1 MELRKNDTHTLQ
13 ITGYAS
19 NGDGVGHLDGMAV
32 FVKGALEGETV
43 TVALTKVGRSASWA
57 RLVRVEVQSP
67 ARIAPDC
74 PYDKRCGG
82 CRTRHMTYE
91 EELRF
96 KRQRVDDALRRIGG
110 VNVSVSAIHG
120 AKQPERYRNK
130 AVFPV
135 SQDKKNGVQVG
146 FYRERS
152 HDVVDVSSCLLQ
164 SDQADK
170 VGRIVRKWMNQYRVP
185 AYEERTGTGLIRHIF
200 VRTNRRRE
208 SLICIVVNGR
218 EIPFEGELVQALR
231 TGCPKAVGI
240 VLNTNTRQT
249 NVILG
254 PQYRTL
260 WGQDFLEDRLCGLTF
275 RLSVPSFFQVNRDQ
289 AEVLYNLAL
298 DYADLTGRETV
309 VDLYCGTGTIS
320 LVMARRAGK
329 VIGAEIVPAAIQNAK
344 ENAIRN
350 GFDNAE
356 FLCAD
361 AGEAAQ
367 EMARRGVRPDVVCVD
382 PPRKGLDPAVIDA
395 IAAMGPQRVVY
406 VSCDPAT
413 LARDLKALAEMGY
426 CVQRVEAVDMFP
438 RTVHVET
445 VVQLSQQK
453 PDDVIRVGLDL
464 DELDITAAESKATY
478 QEIKAYV
485 KEQTGLSV
493 SSLYIAQVKQKYG
506 IIERENY
513 NLSKSEDARQ
523 PQCPPEKEKAIV
535 EALRHFKM
543 IEGSD

>member
-1 MELRKNDTHTLQ
+1 MELRKNDTHTLT

-43 TVALTKVGRSASWA
+43 TVALTKVGRSACWA
-57 RLVRVEVQSP
+57 RLVRVDTPSP
-67 ARIAPDC
+67 ARIEPDC
-74 PYDKRCGG
+74 PYYKLCGG

-96 KRQRVDDALRRIGG
+96 KRQRVDDALHRIGG
-110 VNVSVSAIHG
+110 LEVSVSAIHG
-120 AKQPERYRNK
+120 AKNPDRYRNK

-152 HDVVDVSSCLLQ
+152 HDVVDVGSCLLQ
-164 SDQADK
+164 SAQADK
-170 VGRIVRKWMNQYRVP
+170 AGRIVRKWMHQHQVP
-185 AYEERTGTGLIRHIF
+185 AYDERTGDGLIRHVF
-200 VRTNRRRE
+200 VRTNRRGE
-208 SLICIVVNGR
+208 SLICVVVNGKAL
-218 EIPFEGELVQALR
+218 PFEKELVKALR
-231 TGCPKAVGI
+231 VGCPKAVGI

-275 RLSVPSFFQVNRDQ
+275 RLSIPSFFQVNRDQ

-298 DYADLTGRETV
+298 DCAALTGKETV

-320 LVMARRAGK
+320 LVMARKAGK

-344 ENAIRN
+344 ENAARN
-350 GFDNAE
+350 GFANAE

-367 EMARRGVRPDVVCVD
+367 ELARRGVRPDVVCVD

-395 IAAMGPQRVVY
+395 IAEMSPQRVVY

-413 LARDLKALAEMGY
+413 LARDLKALAERGY
-426 CVQRVEAVDMFP
+426 CAQRVEAVDMFP
-438 RTVHVET
+438 RTGHVET
-445 VVQLSQQK
+445 VVQLSQQITNDIIQTK
-453 PDDVIRVGLDL
+453 P
-464 DELDITAAESKATY
+464 TS
-478 QEIKAYV
+478 
-485 KEQTGLSV
+485 
-493 SSLYIAQVKQKYG
+493 
-506 IIERENY
+506 
-513 NLSKSEDARQ
+513 
-523 PQCPPEKEKAIV
+523 
-535 EALRHFKM
+535 H
-543 IEGSD
+543 

>member
-1 MELRKNDTHTLQ
+1 MELRKNDTHTLT

-43 TVALTKVGRSASWA
+43 TVALTKVGRSACWA
-57 RLVRVEVQSP
+57 RLVRVETPSP
-67 ARIAPDC
+67 ARIEPDC
-74 PYDKRCGG
+74 PYYKRCGG
-82 CRTRHMTYE
+82 CRTRHMAYE

-96 KRQRVDDALRRIGG
+96 KRQRVEDALHRIGG
-110 VNVSVSAIHG
+110 LEVSVSAIHG
-120 AKQPERYRNK
+120 AKNPDRYRNK

-164 SDQADK
+164 SAQADK
-170 VGRIVRKWMNQYRVP
+170 AGRIVRKWMNQHQIP
-185 AYEERTGTGLIRHIF
+185 AYDEGSGAGLIRHVF
-200 VRTNRRRE
+200 VRTNRRGE
-208 SLICIVVNGR
+208 SLICVVVNGKAL
-218 EIPFEGELVQALR
+218 PFEKELVKALR
-231 TGCPKAVGI
+231 VGCPKAVGI

-254 PQYRTL
+254 QQYRTL

-275 RLSVPSFFQVNRDQ
+275 RLSIPSFFQVNRDQ

-298 DYADLTGRETV
+298 DCAALTGTETV

-320 LVMARRAGK
+320 LVMARKAGQ
-329 VIGAEIVPAAIQNAK
+329 VIGAEIVPAAIRNAK
-344 ENAIRN
+344 ENAARN
-350 GFDNAE
+350 GFTNAE

-367 EMARRGVRPDVVCVD
+367 ELAGRGVRPDVVCVD
-382 PPRKGLDPAVIDA
+382 PPRKGLDLAVIDA
-395 IAAMGPQRVVY
+395 IAVMNPQRVVY

-413 LARDLKALAEMGY
+413 LARDLKMLGERGY

-438 RTVHVET
+438 RTGHVET
-445 VVQLSQQK
+445 VCLMSRK
-453 PDDVIRVGLDL
+453 I
-464 DELDITAAESKATY
+464 
-478 QEIKAYV
+478 
-485 KEQTGLSV
+485 
-493 SSLYIAQVKQKYG
+493 
-506 IIERENY
+506 
-513 NLSKSEDARQ
+513 
-523 PQCPPEKEKAIV
+523 
-535 EALRHFKM
+535 
-543 IEGSD
+543 